1 MLSNK
6 PHLLLVFLML
16 TLVYSGMAQEVVVD
30 SAKRDTLNRTQLPKV
45 VADSIVQDSIPEE
58 EPLLL
63 DKIRYTASDSI
74 KLSKKD
80 HKIYLYNNAELY
92 YQDTELKSGI
102 IVLDYVTNEV
112 YAGRIRNSEGELEQ
126 LPYFKQGSNEILPD
140 SIRFNFGTQK
150 ALIWNSRSDQGGL
163 GGENM
168 NLLADYTKKENDSV
182 FFLKDIKLT
191 SSQTPEDPDYYIRIK
206 KAKFVPKKKMIAGFS
221 NLYIADIPTPVALP
235 FAYFPMTS
243 GRSAGL
249 IMPSFGNDPNKGYFL
264 QNIGYY
270 LPINQY
276 ADIYAT
282 GDVYANGSWGFRTQ
296 SVYTRKYKYSGN
308 LNFRY
313 ENLVVSQKG
322 FDDYSRSAIY
332 NIQFSHSQDSK
343 ASPTSRFSASVN
355 LGSSSYFRN
364 SLNQNNLPNTQNNN
378 LSSSISY
385 SKSFPEYPRVDLS
398 LTASHNQN
406 TNTQEINLTLPTFQG
421 SLERIYPFAK
431 REGTK
436 KGIIQNFNTQWSVRG
451 ENSINTTDSLFFTSA
466 MFKDARLGMQHSLPF
481 GTNFKLA
488 KYISVSVGGSYTDN
502 WVMKTYGRSILD
514 GNVVRDTL
522 NGFARYGVYGLSA
535 SLGTTVYGTFAFKE
549 GKKIQAIRHVIRPS
563 MSIGY
568 TPAFDQYY
576 EEYLD
581 PSGQIVK
588 YSKFEGSY
596 YGAPGL
602 NSSKSLSFQVQN
614 SFEAKVNK
622 LVQKRIDN
630 RDTLVSEVKKVKIID
645 NLNFSSSYALEADSL
660 RLQPVNFSGSTKLFR
675 DELSL
680 NFSGI
685 MDPYDIDDNG
695 TRINELMVS
704 KGGLFRLTRASLNLT
719 YGLSNDSFG
728 KKKREAEEK
737 KKEEEEKLAEEEEEA
752 YMMNAASGGRKDN
765 MFGRPNPNANGS
777 RDQSSNNEADRIA
790 FYENKI
796 PWNLNLSYAL
806 TYSNM
811 TRQHDFNNNSLMFS
825 GDVRLTPKWGVGF
838 SSGYDFKNKG
848 FTLTQFTIDRTLKD
862 FTLNFDWTPFGKYER
877 WYFFIGIKSSLLSDL
892 KWEKQSR
899 R

>member
-1 MLSNK
+1 M
-6 PHLLLVFLML
+6 
-16 TLVYSGMAQEVVVD
+16 TALVYSGVAQEAAID
-30 SAKRDTLNRTQLPKV
+30 STGRKTSSSLNRPEIPL
-45 VADSIVQDSIPEE
+45 DSISPDSIPEE

-63 DKIRYTASDSI
+63 DKIRYTAKDSI

-80 HKIYLYNNAELY
+80 HKIYLYNEAELY

-102 IVLDYVTNEV
+102 IILDYVTNEV
-112 YAGRIRNSEGELEQ
+112 YAGRIRNKDGELEQ
-126 LPYFKQGSNEILPD
+126 LPFFKQGSNEILPD

-235 FAYFPMTS
+235 FAYFPMTT

-264 QNIGYY
+264 QNMGYY
-270 LPINQY
+270 LPINDY
-276 ADIYAT
+276 TDIYAT
-282 GDVYANGSWGFRTQ
+282 GDVYANGSWGFQTQ
-296 SVYTRKYKYSGN
+296 SVYTKKYKFSGN
-308 LNFRY
+308 FNFRY

-322 FDDYSRSAIY
+322 FDDYSRQAIY

-355 LGSSSYFRN
+355 LGSSSYFRS

-378 LSSSISY
+378 LSSSVSY

-421 SLERIYPFAK
+421 SMERIYPFAK
-431 REGTK
+431 RDGVK
-436 KGIIQNFNTQWSVRG
+436 KGVLQNFNFNYSVRG
-451 ENSINTTDSLFFTSA
+451 ENSINTTDSLFLTSE

-488 KYISVSVGGSYTDN
+488 KYISVSVGGNYSDS
-502 WVMKTYGRSILD
+502 WVMRTYGRSVLE
-514 GNVVRDTL
+514 GAVVRDTL

-576 EEYLD
+576 EEFLD
-581 PSGQIVK
+581 PNGNIVK

-602 NSSKSLSFQVQN
+602 NSSKSLSFQIQN

-622 LVQKRIDN
+622 MVEKRIDN

-660 RLQPVNFSGSTKLFR
+660 KLQPFSFSGSTKLFK
-675 DELSL
+675 DELAL

-685 MDPYDIDDNG
+685 LDPYDINDDG
-695 TRINELMVS
+695 TRINQLMIK
-704 KGGLFRLTRASLNLT
+704 KGGLFRLTRASVNLT
-719 YGLSNDSFG
+719 YSLSNDSFG
-728 KKKREAEEK
+728 KKKRE
-737 KKEEEEKLAEEEEEA
+737 EEEKEKNKKDQLEEDEEA
-752 YMMNAASGGRKDN
+752 YAMNTASGGRKDN
-765 MFGRPNPNANGS
+765 MFGRANPNANGG
-777 RDQSSNNEADRIA
+777 RDGDKTEDRQKVL

-796 PWNLNLSYAL
+796 PWNLNLSYAV

-825 GDVRLTPKWGVGF
+825 GDVRLTPKWGMGF

-848 FTLTQFTIDRTLKD
+848 FTLTQFNIDRTLKD

-877 WYFFIGIKSSLLSDL
+877 WYFFLGIKSSLLSDL
-892 KWEKQSR
+892 KWDKQSR
-899 R
+899 RR